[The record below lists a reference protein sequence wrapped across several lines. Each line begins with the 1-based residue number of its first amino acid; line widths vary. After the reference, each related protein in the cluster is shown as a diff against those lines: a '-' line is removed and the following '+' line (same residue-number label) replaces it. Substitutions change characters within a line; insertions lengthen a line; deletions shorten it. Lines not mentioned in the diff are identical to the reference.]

1 MTDERVPAA
10 APSRRSFLVPTL
22 ATMLAVALFVSAGLW
37 QRDRMQQKQAL
48 RAVLDA
54 AAAQAPAALP
64 APDDWTAWR
73 FRPVRVTGT
82 FDAAHQVLI
91 DNRVHGGRVGYDVVT
106 PLTLAD
112 RRTVLV
118 DRGWVPAGPTR
129 AQLPDVPPPR
139 DLVTLDGRV
148 NLPPSSYVEL
158 ARDVTDG
165 PVWQNLDLARM
176 RTVLGAAVLPVIV
189 EQTRPAGAGDDL
201 VRDRTPPDFGV
212 EKHRM
217 YMVQWFTFA
226 LMAAGLWAWFAWRRR
241 R

>member
-112 RRTVLV
+112 QVMAQARLV
-118 DRGWVPAGPTR
+118 VMLFGDVTLALVAGWSLGAMQSEWGHCAGGPGREPAAM
-129 AQLPDVPPPR
+129 AQLWQGLR
-139 DLVTLDGRV
+139 DL
-148 NLPPSSYVEL
+148 L
-158 ARDVTDG
+158 AR
-165 PVWQNLDLARM
+165 
-176 RTVLGAAVLPVIV
+176 
-189 EQTRPAGAGDDL
+189 
-201 VRDRTPPDFGV
+201 
-212 EKHRM
+212 
-217 YMVQWFTFA
+217 
-226 LMAAGLWAWFAWRRR
+226 
-241 R
+241 